1 MQNKSMFHALLF
13 CIALGLHYLCIT
25 NLTTK
30 SIMEEANKNGK
41 SPQTTGSYLTI
52 GICLGVAFGIIF
64 DNLAVWLCLG
74 VGIGLLA
81 PHMFKKKDDN
91 GDKA

>member
-1 MQNKSMFHALLF
+1 
-13 CIALGLHYLCIT
+13 
-25 NLTTK
+25 
-30 SIMEEANKNGK
+30 MEEDNKNGK
-41 SPQTTGSYLTI
+41 SLQTAGSYLTI

-81 PHMFKKKDDN
+81 PHMFKK
-91 GDKA
+91 

>member
-1 MQNKSMFHALLF
+1 M
-13 CIALGLHYLCIT
+13 HYLCRT

-30 SIMEEANKNGK
+30 SIMEEDNKNGK
-41 SPQTTGSYLTI
+41 SLQTAGSYLTI

-64 DNLAVWLCLG
+64 DNLGVWLCLG

-81 PHMFKKKDDN
+81 PHMFKKKDGT